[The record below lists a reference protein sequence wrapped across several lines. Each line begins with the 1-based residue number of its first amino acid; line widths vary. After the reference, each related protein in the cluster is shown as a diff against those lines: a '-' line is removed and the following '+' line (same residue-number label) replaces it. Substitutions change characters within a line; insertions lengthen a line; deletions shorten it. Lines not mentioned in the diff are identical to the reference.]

1 MGNKTLLDAIR
12 IVKENERRAS
22 DLYAEAAKKLPLVGK
37 ELFIQLSEF
46 EQYHYDKVTALE
58 KSILEKGDY
67 IHYEG
72 RDFPLPPLF
81 EIKAAQDPNKKSSMQ
96 VITEAMELE
105 VQAEKA
111 YGDLAAQVSD
121 PEGHAMFDRLS
132 QEEHKHYLI
141 LGRAYKS
148 VSETGIW
155 QW

>member
-111 YGDLAAQVSD
+111 YCDLAAQVSD